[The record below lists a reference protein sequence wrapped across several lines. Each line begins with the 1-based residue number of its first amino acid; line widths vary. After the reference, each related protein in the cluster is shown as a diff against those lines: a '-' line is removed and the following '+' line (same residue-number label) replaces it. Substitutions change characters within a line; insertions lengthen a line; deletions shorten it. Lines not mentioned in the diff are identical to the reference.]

1 MLKTLTNKI
10 LSLVFIFG
18 IALIVSAFVSN
29 ISLNSFLDHAQETT
43 AVIDE
48 IEGTRFLTNEPNVTV
63 DYVVEGKKYSGTLKY
78 YEDTMDEGAPVQI
91 LYNPDHPKNMRAK
104 NAENPVKKLYTWG
117 GIFIAGSA
125 LLYVITSIMRK
136 RRQEKKA
143 EKKAM
148 KKLQKQQQQGK

>member
-1 MLKTLTNKI
+1 MIKWALNKVYSLMLL
-10 LSLVFIFG
+10 LG
-18 IALIVSAFVSN
+18 IALILAAFVSN
-29 ISLNSFLDHAQETT
+29 ISLNSFMEHAQETT
-43 AVIDE
+43 AIIDE

-63 DYVVEGKKYSGTLKY
+63 DYVIDGKKYSGKLQY

-117 GIFIAGSA
+117 IIFAAGSA
-125 LLYVITSIMRK
+125 VLYIITSILRK
-136 RRQEKKA
+136 RRAEKKA

-148 KKLQKQQQQGK
+148 KKIQKRQGK